1 MSNKLLSPYKVLT
14 QNIKIQLQ
22 PFQLNSNIENNMEI
36 VLKNKAEKKC
46 NKIGYID
53 SIVGIRSY
61 NEGNLVSENLQGS
74 VSYDV
79 SYDCKICI
87 PIENTIIIGK
97 IKAINQELIMAE
109 NGPIV
114 IFIPKTNIDSN
125 IWNVSNEFTL
135 KKSGTKLKID
145 DYIKIF
151 IEKKK
156 VSQNDTKIKCIGKLY
171 NPATS
176 DEVREYFGNSIVE
189 TTESN
194 NFIL

>member
-36 VLKNKAEKKC
+36 VLKKKAEKKC
-46 NKIGYID
+46 NKFGYID

-61 NEGNLVSENLQGS
+61 NEGILVSENLQGS
-74 VSYDV
+74 VSYDI
-79 SYDCKICI
+79 SYDCKMCI

-125 IWNVSNEFTL
+125 IWNASNEFIL
-135 KKSGTKLKID
+135 KKEGTKLKIE
-145 DYIKIF
+145 DYVKIF

-156 VSQNDTKIKCIGKLY
+156 VSLNNTKIKCIGKLF
-171 NPATS
+171 NFATPE
-176 DEVREYFGNSIVE
+176 EVREYFGNSIIE
-189 TTESN
+189 NNESN

>member
-22 PFQLNSNIENNMEI
+22 PFQLNSNIESNMEI

-46 NKIGYID
+46 NKFGYID
-53 SIVGIRSY
+53 SIVRIRAYS
-61 NEGNLVSENLQGS
+61 EGHLVSENLQGS

-109 NGPIV
+109 NGAIV

-125 IWNVSNEFTL
+125 IWNISNEFTL
-135 KKSGTKLKID
+135 RKEGTKLKID
-145 DYIKIF
+145 DYVKIF

-156 VSQNDTKIKCIGKLY
+156 VSQNDTKIKCIGKLL
-171 NPATS
+171 NLATS
-176 DEVREYFGNSIVE
+176 DEVREFFGNSIVE
-189 TTESN
+189 PSESN

>member
-1 MSNKLLSPYKVLT
+1 
-14 QNIKIQLQ
+14 
-22 PFQLNSNIENNMEI
+22 MEI

-46 NKIGYID
+46 NKFGYID
-53 SIVGIRSY
+53 SIVRIRAYS
-61 NEGNLVSENLQGS
+61 EGHLVSENLQGS

-109 NGPIV
+109 NGAIV

-125 IWNVSNEFTL
+125 IWNISNEFTL
-135 KKSGTKLKID
+135 RKEGTKLKID
-145 DYIKIF
+145 DYVKIF

-156 VSQNDTKIKCIGKLY
+156 VSQNDTKIKCIGKLL
-171 NPATS
+171 NLATS
-176 DEVREYFGNSIVE
+176 DEVREFFGNSIVE
-189 TTESN
+189 PSESN